1 MTEQSEINVTFLFA
15 NKISQNDR
23 NSIERC
29 APLGPQ
35 NHLTGFITIAL

>member
-1 MTEQSEINVTFLFA
+1 MTEQSEIIVTFLFA

-29 APLGPQ
+29 VPSGPQ
-35 NHLTGFITIAL
+35 KHLTAFITIAL

>member
-15 NKISQNDR
+15 DNISQNDR

-29 APLGPQ
+29 ASSGPQ
-35 NHLTGFITIAL
+35 KHLKGFITIAL